1 MPFGNLFNDRG
12 GDGRT
17 NSDPELVLALEPRP
31 GYLLAFVTGAF
42 EQKPAQALFVRVME
56 AAIEHRLPKILVD
69 CTGMSGTMSTIQ
81 RFEFAR
87 FVANRQQMA
96 IFDGKL
102 GEPSRLAVV
111 GNVPLV
117 DPHRFGETVAVNRGA
132 KIRVVDKREEAMQ
145 WLEIT
150 P

>member
-1 MPFGNLFNDRG
+1 MPFGNLFNDRS
-12 GDGRT
+12 GDGRAAK
-17 NSDPELVLALEPRP
+17 NPELALMLEPRP
-31 GYLLAFVTGAF
+31 DYLLAFVTGVF

-56 AAIEHRLPKILVD
+56 AAVAHHLPKILVD

-87 FVANRQQMA
+87 FVANKQQMA
-96 IFDGKL
+96 VFDGKL

-111 GNVPLV
+111 GNVPLI

-132 KIRVVDKREEAMQ
+132 NIRVTDKREEALQ